1 MMTSGATQEYPSRNV
16 NIRRSDHHSN
26 QNFCRPLQLIVR
38 HYEFLVH
45 ILLLL
50 LLLFVCLFIFCAK
63 QNRKR
68 VLLMRQSGYFT
79 FIRV

>member
-1 MMTSGATQEYPSRNV
+1 MMTSGATQEYPSRDV

-50 LLLFVCLFIFCAK
+50 LLFVCLFSAPNK
-63 QNRKR
+63 TKK
-68 VLLMRQSGYFT
+68 RQSGYFT